1 MILGLHHPTGRASE
15 TVAVALELRGCP
27 GDATGITGPESAMPR
42 TRSNNLG
49 EDRLGRCLESLFA
62 GLTDGFCSVGGYE
75 AWDRL
80 RVSVVST
87 PGGSACSA
95 DACRCK
101 APTPLAYP
109 RRAFTPRVRPPT
121 PMGLDRVM
129 LFCPSPVPHE
139 VEKQRVMMGTNGDN
153 ARWQTRSDCVSP
165 GRRPVAVTR

>member
-1 MILGLHHPTGRASE
+1 
-15 TVAVALELRGCP
+15 
-27 GDATGITGPESAMPR
+27 MPR

-49 EDRLGRCLESLFA
+49 EDRSGRCLESLFA

-87 PGGSACSA
+87 PRGSACSA

-101 APTPLAYP
+101 APTPLACP

-121 PMGLDRVM
+121 PMGLDRSHAF
-129 LFCPSPVPHE
+129 LSLTCPSPVPQE
-139 VEKQRVMMGTNGDN
+139 VEKQWVMMGTDTDYGG
-153 ARWQTRSDCVSP
+153 RVSP
-165 GRRPVAVTR
+165 GQSTFPQVDGLWRPRTVPAFQAGNACSNPIRTAM